1 MSSRDAY
8 APPLRCA
15 ERPYGGCESA
25 ADRRGQQ
32 GSRDRGC
39 ESPSGIRGQRYGLND
54 IVKAL
59 LTAGADMEHENREGD
74 TPLHCAAR
82 NGHTEVVEAML
93 AGRANKEARP
103 WVRKRQWGYW
113 GTPLHCA
120 AAGGHTEVVMALLTA
135 GADTEEKDE
144 EGDTPLQCA
153 ARNGHTEAV
162 KALLAA
168 GANKEAMNRVCSRH
182 SPPVLVEGFRSPLL
196 REEWE
201 PAAAGPPP
209 PGGAVMEPDPEG
221 GWVLGPV
228 GPVAAIAA
236 AAAAPPPSPLQQPL
250 SHSLLRAVKAEPGG
264 CSNGGGGGGG
274 RGMAAGTARYVALAA
289 RPFDV
294 AELAALQQHY
304 MEEHTV
310 EKDMSAATRRGTL
323 RPNVRVARLRPAAE
337 SSYPQL
343 WPHLQRLRRQV
354 EAEAAAA
361 AAAAAAAGPA
371 TAASMGGGGGAD
383 RAPSAAEALLFALR
397 VLQEHGRLSG
407 MEAGP
412 RDAVLARVLPGYGA
426 ELAAAARAAA
436 AAGLA
441 GVEVVDLTVADEVVD
456 VEEYVLQQPL
466 VEAALK
472 RVKIE
477 E

>member
-1 MSSRDAY
+1 MD
-8 APPLRCA
+8 L
-15 ERPYGGCESA
+15 
-25 ADRRGQQ
+25 
-32 GSRDRGC
+32 
-39 ESPSGIRGQRYGLND
+39 
-54 IVKAL
+54 
-59 LTAGADMEHENREGD
+59 
-74 TPLHCAAR
+74 
-82 NGHTEVVEAML
+82 
-93 AGRANKEARP
+93 
-103 WVRKRQWGYW
+103 
-113 GTPLHCA
+113 
-120 AAGGHTEVVMALLTA
+120 
-135 GADTEEKDE
+135 
-144 EGDTPLQCA
+144 
-153 ARNGHTEAV
+153 
-162 KALLAA
+162 LLAA
-168 GANKEAMNRVCSRH
+168 ASARKATASSGSDGACQTVAFGTASTT
-182 SPPVLVEGFRSPLL
+182 SEGGLAAAPGADPHPESLLPGAAAAPLL